1 MCITG
6 KGPEKDGAISPYLD
20 SKHSYGIEKN
30 VGQNEFSFLIRT
42 KKILK

>member
-20 SKHSYGIEKN
+20 SKHSYGFEKN
-30 VGQNEFSFLIRT
+30 VGQNEFSFLIWT
-42 KKILK
+42 KKNLK